1 MSSLLSFTILG
12 IFTGAAYAIAAS
24 GLVLTYS
31 TTRVFNIA
39 HGAFGMVMAFVYW
52 DFSQRQNI
60 PAWISLGLVLLVVA
74 PAFGLFVQ
82 RFVTRGLG
90 DAPVSVSLVV
100 TVGLFVGLIGLAQQ
114 IWPPAARSVPQF
126 FNQRGFE
133 LGDVFI
139 TYHQLLTIL
148 LSALVAGGLFLLL
161 NRTRVGTAMRA
172 SVDNPDL
179 LKLYGGKPGLVAAL
193 AWAIGT
199 SLAALAGILLTP
211 VIGLDY
217 YELTLLVINAYA
229 AAMLGRLKSLP
240 LTFAGAM
247 TLGILQSYAVAYL
260 PSTGDLSGVRA
271 VIPTLFL
278 FAVIIAMPQAQL
290 RVGQVKGI
298 VSARLPS
305 VQRAITAGA
314 TLVVVVAVLTLS
326 MSASNVLLAGTA
338 ATYAMV
344 MLSLV
349 LLTGYGGHV
358 SLAQFTFAGVGA
370 LAYAKLDS
378 PNLLGL
384 LLAALIAAAVGA
396 LVALPVLRLT
406 GLYLALST
414 LAFGVL
420 MDKLVFQASFA
431 FGFNGSLPAERLAV
445 LGITIT
451 DGGTYVLLMT
461 IIFVL
466 MGIGLLQLRR
476 GRLGRILIA
485 MRDSP
490 AACGTLGLNMRWF
503 RVGLFG
509 LSAGMAGLAGALFA
523 GLRQTISATDFQ
535 LLSSLPLLLLAVVC
549 GVTSVTGA
557 AIGGVFFMM
566 LPVLQSNYPGL
577 AGLAFVVIGFGAV
590 ALGRDPNG
598 LANLLFA
605 VGRKVEQRLWPSVSR
620 RMPTVLARR
629 EEDPEGR
636 HHEGPDV
643 ALSDLEIDDT
653 QVIDGEE
660 VSTHATAGGR

>member
-1 MSSLLSFTILG
+1 MGTLLSFTILG

-31 TTRVFNIA
+31 TTRVFNVA
-39 HGAFGMVMAFVYW
+39 HGAFGMVMAFIFW
-52 DFSQRQNI
+52 DFSQRQGI
-60 PAWISLGLVLLVVA
+60 PSWISLLMVLLVVA
-74 PAFGLFVQ
+74 PVFGVFVQ
-82 RFVTRGLG
+82 RVMTRGLG

-100 TVGLFVGLIGLAQQ
+100 TVGLFVGLIGVAQQ
-114 IWPPAARSVPQF
+114 IWPPAARTVPQF
-126 FNQRGFE
+126 FDEKGVQ
-133 LGDVFI
+133 LGSVFV
-139 TYHQLLTIL
+139 TFHQVLTIV
-148 LSALVAGGLFLLL
+148 LSGVVAGGLYLLL

-172 SVDNPDL
+172 SVDNPEL
-179 LKLYGGKPGLVAAL
+179 LKLYGGRPELVSAL

-217 YELTLLVINAYA
+217 YDLTLLVINAYA

-247 TLGILQSYAVAYL
+247 GLGLVQSYAVGYL
-260 PSTGDLSGVRA
+260 PGGGAMAGLRA
-271 VIPTLFL
+271 VVPTLFL
-278 FAVIIAMPQAQL
+278 FGVIVLMPQAQL
-290 RVGQVKGI
+290 RIGQVKGI
-298 VSARLPS
+298 VSAPLPALRRS
-305 VQRAITAGA
+305 GVAGVV
-314 TLVVVVAVLTLS
+314 LVVVVAAATLLMGGS
-326 MSASNVLLAGTA
+326 SLLLAGTA

-384 LLAALIAAAVGA
+384 LLSAVVAAAVGA

-406 GLYLALST
+406 GLYLALAT
-414 LAFGVL
+414 LAFGQL

-431 FGFNGSLPAERLAV
+431 FGFNGSLPAKRLSL
-445 LGITIT
+445 LGAEVGNTK
-451 DGGTYVLLMT
+451 TYVVLMS
-461 IIFVL
+461 IFFVL

-476 GRLGRILIA
+476 GKLGRILIA

-490 AACGTLGLNMRWF
+490 AACGTLGLDLRWF
-503 RVGLFG
+503 RVALFA

-523 GLRQTISATDFQ
+523 GLRETIAATDFQ
-535 LLSSLPLLLLAVVC
+535 LFASLPLLLLAVVC

-557 AIGGVFFMM
+557 AFGGVFLTM
-566 LPVLQSNYPGL
+566 LPVLQSNDPGI

-598 LANLLFA
+598 LANLGFGL
-605 VGRKVEQRLWPSVSR
+605 GRRLEARLGPRRASRLPSLPR
-620 RMPTVLARR
+620 RTPTPA
-629 EEDPEGR
+629 
-636 HHEGPDV
+636 
-643 ALSDLEIDDT
+643 A
-653 QVIDGEE
+653 EE
-660 VSTHATAGGR
+660 VGAHAAARG

>member
-52 DFSQRQNI
+52 DFSQRQGI
-60 PAWISLGLVLLVVA
+60 PTWVSLGLVLLVVA

-114 IWPPAARSVPQF
+114 VWPPAARSVPQF
-126 FNQRGFE
+126 FNQQGIE

-139 TYHQLLTIL
+139 TYHQLVTIL
-148 LSALVAGGLFLLL
+148 LSAVVAGGLFLLL

-260 PSTGDLSGVRA
+260 PSTGDLSGLRA

-298 VSARLPS
+298 VSAPLPS

-314 TLVVVVAVLTLS
+314 TLVVVVALLTLS
-326 MSASNVLLAGTA
+326 LSASHVLLAGTA

-384 LLAALIAAAVGA
+384 LVAALVAAAVGA

-431 FGFNGSLPAERLAV
+431 FGFNGSLPAERLSI

-461 IIFVL
+461 IVFVL

-535 LLSSLPLLLLAVVC
+535 LLASLPLLLLAVVC

-605 VGRKVEQRLWPSVSR
+605 AGRKVEQRLWPAVSR
-620 RMPTVLARR
+620 RMPTVLGRR
-629 EEDPEGR
+629 DEEPDSGHLDGGSEAGWPE
-636 HHEGPDV
+636 
-643 ALSDLEIDDT
+643 ADDT
-653 QVIDGEE
+653 QVISEEE
-660 VSTHATAGGR
+660 VTTHAAAGGR